1 MENIEKNKII
11 DEEIEKLKKEIL
23 ANEDEIIKIKKDQE
37 KNNKKIGVRRNNI
50 ELLKGKIA
58 LKELEKREIIIDFKP
73 VPEGEVI
80 TENNQNEDV

>member
-11 DEEIEKLKKEIL
+11 NEEIEKFKKEIL
-23 ANEDEIIKIKKDQE
+23 VNEDEIIKIKKDQE
-37 KNNKKIGVRRNNI
+37 KNNKKIAVRRNNI

-73 VPEGEVI
+73 VPEGEVV

>member
-58 LKELEKREIIIDFKP
+58 LKELEKRKIRIDFKP
-73 VPEGEVI
+73 VPEGEVV

>member
-37 KNNKKIGVRRNNI
+37 KNNKKIGIRRNNI

-73 VPEGEVI
+73 VPEGEVV

>member
-37 KNNKKIGVRRNNI
+37 KNNKKIAVRRNNI

-73 VPEGEVI
+73 VPEGEVV

>member
-58 LKELEKREIIIDFKP
+58 LKELEKRKIIIDFKP

>member
-73 VPEGEVI
+73 VPEGEVV

>member
-11 DEEIEKLKKEIL
+11 DDEIEKLKKEIL
-23 ANEDEIIKIKKDQE
+23 VNEDEINKIKKDQE
-37 KNNKKIGVRRNNI
+37 KNNKKIAVRRNNI

-73 VPEGEVI
+73 VPEGEVV

>member
-1 MENIEKNKII
+1 M
-11 DEEIEKLKKEIL
+11 
-23 ANEDEIIKIKKDQE
+23 
-37 KNNKKIGVRRNNI
+37 NI

-73 VPEGEVI
+73 VPEGEVV

>member
-73 VPEGEVI
+73 VLEGEVV

>member
-37 KNNKKIGVRRNNI
+37 KNNKKIAVRRNNI